1 MATPTPISELGTNAA
16 NGQLTPLDHPL
27 NQSEVSSFN
36 FASAFNTSGGGG
48 CPADVSIMDVVV
60 PLSKTCDGL
69 NALGIAAL
77 GISLIWAARIVFA
90 G

>member
-16 NGQLTPLDHPL
+16 NGELTPSSHPL
-27 NQSEVSSFN
+27 NQAETSPFN
-36 FASAFNTSGGGG
+36 FAGAFDTSGGGG